1 MAADRKGK
9 HHRRAA
15 TSRSSLLSGN
25 FFRFPPC
32 PSLLSSCFLF
42 QSRDPPG
49 RTRLR
54 LFEGGRSGPPL
65 PPTPTPSLLLALCT
79 TALPL
84 CASASASSSPTAGSQ
99 AGSTLSPLLS
109 PLSPP
114 TKIAKTEKIK
124 KGEKNSKDEEEEE
137 EEDDD
142 DDDDD
147 VHPRFHA
154 DSLCFNNLPS
164 RVPDPTCSPVCAA
177 SRVANRAPTLESPF
191 RRAGTPQRGRE
202 ERPPHEPADPESR
215 GTHGFKEQA
224 VSGP

>member
-1 MAADRKGK
+1 MCLCLVIPN
-9 HHRRAA
+9 
-15 TSRSSLLSGN
+15 SRQ
-25 FFRFPPC
+25 
-32 PSLLSSCFLF
+32 PS
-42 QSRDPPG
+42 
-49 RTRLR
+49 RLH
-54 LFEGGRSGPPL
+54 
-65 PPTPTPSLLLALCT
+65 A
-79 TALPL
+79 
-84 CASASASSSPTAGSQ
+84 
-99 AGSTLSPLLS
+99 LLS
-109 PLSPP
+109 PPSGSDP

-137 EEDDD
+137 DD

-164 RVPDPTCSPVCAA
+164 RVRDPTCSPVCAA
-177 SRVANRAPTLESPF
+177 SQGANRAPTLESPF